1 MFAVLKIFENEKG
14 FLARLKFRFNPPE
27 PKLLR
32 VNVAG
37 GAPFYYLEI
46 YENQCGE
53 NYNEIV
59 YALGRCSEYLVLCGN
74 YTLPENKLL
83 NVYRPSKL
91 PQLLLMNSA
100 VSFLDKLRYDKTQ
113 FSVGIVD
120 KRGDYT
126 EFIEAFVNRA
136 ASVRVVTDCP
146 ERYEP
151 VCEKL
156 FDEWGF
162 SLVVSQS
169 FSLIKDCDLTVSP
182 ETNTERL
189 YNRSIVYY
197 DKEKKQRNIYKAGQ
211 FNLPEEYKKLMPEGV
226 NGLIFASALYE
237 LCGVKS
243 IKELKYSNLKLFESI

>member
-1 MFAVLKIFENEKG
+1 MFAVLKILENEKG
-14 FLARLKFRFNPPE
+14 FLAKLKFRFNPPE

-83 NVYRPSKL
+83 GVYRPAKL

-100 VSFLDKLRYDKTQ
+100 VSFLDKLKYDKTE
-113 FSVGIVD
+113 FGIGIVD
-120 KRGDYT
+120 MRGDYT
-126 EFIEAFVNRA
+126 AFVEDFVNRA
-136 ASVRVVTDCP
+136 ASVRVVTECP

-151 VCEKL
+151 VREKL

-162 SLVVSQS
+162 SLVVSES
-169 FSLIKDCDLTVSP
+169 YSLIKDCDLTVSP
-182 ETNTERL
+182 ETNTQRL
-189 YNRSIVYY
+189 YNRSIVYF
-197 DKEKKQRNIYKAGQ
+197 DREKKLRNVYKAGQ
-211 FNLPEEYKKLMPEGV
+211 FSIPEEYKKIMPEGV
-226 NGLIFASALYE
+226 DPLIFASALYE
-237 LCGVKS
+237 LCGVKP
-243 IKELKYSNLKLFESI
+243 IRELKYSNLKLFESI